1 MGESMT
7 VAALAAVNIL
17 TNGPFVPIFAPC
29 AHRPSGRCGN
39 DEGKPLAALQ
49 LSGRS
54 SVTVVGSRSAPRR
67 YMKACGPP
75 ISPPVGV
82 RNGRH
87 DARGKGAG
95 GGSAMR

>member
-1 MGESMT
+1 MGESMS

-29 AHRPSGRCGN
+29 AHRPSGCRGN

-49 LSGRS
+49 LSGSS
-54 SVTVVGSRSAPRR
+54 SVTVAGIGSAPRR
-67 YMKACGPP
+67 NMKAYGPP

-82 RNGRH
+82 RKGRH
-87 DARGKGAG
+87 DARGMGAG